1 MASRHRFLIDGRER
15 TVVVREADGLTTV
28 TIDGGEP
35 IEVDATISGLPGYLS
50 MLIDGAPSNAYV
62 SRRGQGFQVTVDGRG
77 FLVEAAAAGG
87 GRSRSPIGGLEDALG
102 KVTAP
107 LAGVVVELR
116 VKVGDHIESG
126 QALLV
131 IEAMKMQNEV
141 LAAHAGT
148 VTQILIAEGARAGK
162 GDVILEYDPEE

>member
-15 TVVVREADGLTTV
+15 TVVVHEADGRTTV

-50 MLIDGAPSNAYV
+50 MLIDGTPSNAYV

-77 FLVEAAAAGG
+77 FRVEPAAGG
-87 GRSRSPIGGLEDALG
+87 GRGRSPIGGLEDALG
-102 KVTAP
+102 QVTAP

>member
-1 MASRHRFLIDGRER
+1 M
-15 TVVVREADGLTTV
+15 
-28 TIDGGEP
+28 
-35 IEVDATISGLPGYLS
+35 
-50 MLIDGAPSNAYV
+50 
-62 SRRGQGFQVTVDGRG
+62 
-77 FLVEAAAAGG
+77 
-87 GRSRSPIGGLEDALG
+87 
-102 KVTAP
+102 
-107 LAGVVVELR
+107 EL
-116 VKVGDHIESG
+116 G